1 MAQFNVNSDDLA
13 LKSSAVKGSVDR
25 IRMEVD
31 AMKRNLLDLQ
41 STWTGS
47 AATNFQALLQ
57 EWHATE
63 LKVEASLESINAALS
78 MAATQYAQAEDAN
91 TRMFTMR

>member
-13 LKSSAVKGSVDR
+13 LKSTAVKGSVDR

-47 AATNFQALLQ
+47 AATSFQSLLQ

-78 MAATQYAQAEDAN
+78 VAASQYAEAEEAN
-91 TRMFTMR
+91 TRMFTAR

>member
-13 LKSSAVKGSVDR
+13 LKSTAVRGSVDR
-25 IRMEVD
+25 IRLEVD
-31 AMKRNLLDLQ
+31 AMKRNLLELQ

-47 AATNFQALLQ
+47 AASSFQALLQ

-63 LKVEASLESINAALS
+63 MKVEASLESINAALAL
-78 MAATQYAQAEDAN
+78 AATQYAQAEEAN
-91 TRMFTMR
+91 TRMFTAR

>member
-1 MAQFNVNSDDLA
+1 MAQFNVNSEDLT
-13 LKSSAVKGSVDR
+13 LKSAAVKGSVDR

-31 AMKRNLLDLQ
+31 AMKRNLLDLE
-41 STWTGS
+41 STWTGA

-57 EWHATE
+57 EWHATQI
-63 LKVEASLESINAALS
+63 KVEASLESINSALS

-91 TRMFTMR
+91 TRMFTTR